1 MLALDAA
8 RRFAE
13 TMLYWRNHLRARE
26 VQQFLGVSERT
37 ARTLIHD
44 WRSDGMFPPYRASG
58 ARRRLVPPPDFD
70 PGAEVTDP
78 NTVLSLLLSA
88 GATPGNPFTTVALPG
103 GGHDLALSA
112 SIATSALRNLVAAC
126 LDRHPVWLLYAAKA
140 GRQEFVFHPSA
151 LVRSRGRFHLR
162 GFRSHGRRGPGP
174 ALDDRFVDV
183 VPARAIE
190 AQPAEQIAMVGLEDD
205 ADWNDFETRTHLL
218 SDALT
223 EDERLCYEHEYGIA
237 EKGFLK
243 VTERRALM
251 PYVAQEL
258 AERRCWRIDG
268 SWVRVWAMGDTED
281 KPGQPVAAA
290 GHERE

>member
-1 MLALDAA
+1 MLTLDAA

-13 TMLYWRNHLRARE
+13 TMLYWRNHLRARD

-44 WRSDGMFPPYRASG
+44 WRSDGMLPPYRASG
-58 ARRRLVPPPDFD
+58 ARRRLTPPPEFD

-88 GATPGNPFTTVALPG
+88 GATPGNPFATVALPG
-103 GGHDLALSA
+103 GGHELALSA

-126 LDRHPVWLLYAAKA
+126 LDRHPVWLLYAAKE

-162 GFRSHGRRGPGP
+162 GFRSHGRGGPGP

-190 AQPAEQIAMVGLEDD
+190 AQPAEQIAIVGLGDD
-205 ADWNDFETRTHLL
+205 ADWNAFETRTYLL
-218 SDALT
+218 SDALSA
-223 EDERLCYEHEYGIA
+223 DERLCYEHEYGIA
-237 EKGFLK
+237 EEGFLK
-243 VTERRALM
+243 VTKRRALM

-258 AERRCWRIDG
+258 AERRCWRTDG
-268 SWVRVWAMGDTED
+268 SWVCVWALGDTEEQAT
-281 KPGQPVAAA
+281 PPRA
-290 GHERE
+290 

>member
-1 MLALDAA
+1 M
-8 RRFAE
+8 
-13 TMLYWRNHLRARE
+13 
-26 VQQFLGVSERT
+26 
-37 ARTLIHD
+37 
-44 WRSDGMFPPYRASG
+44 
-58 ARRRLVPPPDFD
+58 
-70 PGAEVTDP
+70 TDP
-78 NTVLSLLLSA
+78 NTALSLLLSA
-88 GATPGNPFTTVALPG
+88 GATPGNPFATVALPG

-112 SIATSALRNLVAAC
+112 PIATSALRNLVAAC

-162 GFRSHGRRGPGP
+162 GFRSHGREGLGV

-190 AQPAEQIAMVGLEDD
+190 AQPVEQIAMVGLEDD
-205 ADWNDFETRTHLL
+205 ADWNALETRTYLL
-218 SDALT
+218 SDALS

-243 VTERRALM
+243 VTERCALM

-258 AERRCWRIDG
+258 AERRCWRTDG
-268 SWVRVWAMGDTED
+268 SSVRVWALEDTEE
-281 KPGQPVAAA
+281 QAATRPPTT
-290 GHERE
+290 GIE